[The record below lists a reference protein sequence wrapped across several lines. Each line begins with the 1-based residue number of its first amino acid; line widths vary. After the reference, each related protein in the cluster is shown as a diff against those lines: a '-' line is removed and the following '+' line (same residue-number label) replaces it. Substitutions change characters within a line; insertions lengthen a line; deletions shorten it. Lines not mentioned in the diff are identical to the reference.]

1 MSYKDA
7 RVTKLWSHDH
17 IYNII
22 WVTWSNF
29 VGGVM
34 DSNYDVITFILEYF
48 ILKRLRLT
56 NFADIIKI
64 ATLFIK
70 ILIKNSNKIKRVINY
85 TLKYD
90 LYLYF

>member
-1 MSYKDA
+1 M
-7 RVTKLWSHDH
+7 
-17 IYNII
+17 N
-22 WVTWSNF
+22 
-29 VGGVM
+29 
-34 DSNYDVITFILEYF
+34 SNYDVITFILEYF
-48 ILKRLRLT
+48 ILKRLRVT

>member
-1 MSYKDA
+1 
-7 RVTKLWSHDH
+7 
-17 IYNII
+17 
-22 WVTWSNF
+22 
-29 VGGVM
+29 M

-85 TLKYD
+85 TLKYRYTVFLD
-90 LYLYF
+90 ITEVADFRLRMLMPAELKGCVM